1 MKFFGSGLFD
11 WLVFAIAFIFTLVGF
26 AIFLTTGDITLV
38 ATSVFFGACSVA
50 AGQSLWQNF
59 RSSRLAGELTVD
71 VIGGVPIVSQQSKQ
85 QTIYGVVLLLMGAIM
100 VLTGTSLGWV
110 FVGLS
115 VFIGITGA
123 LLLIAR
129 VAGWLPT
136 PSLEFHPDGLRFNSG
151 KFTVRLAWDNLQSA
165 VLSDIARNPVVLI
178 RVRDMN
184 PALAGMAASSLKAVI
199 KEVINNQRYFNCEFV
214 LFPKHYNIEA
224 PVFCGAL
231 QRYMSDPVARAALGT
246 SRLQAE

>member
-11 WLVFAIAFIFTLVGF
+11 WLVFAIVFIFTLVGF

-38 ATSVFFGACSVA
+38 ATSVFFGACSVV

-100 VLTGTSLGWV
+100 ALAGTSLGWV
-110 FVGLS
+110 FVGCS

-129 VAGWLPT
+129 VAGGCQLPVSNFIQT
-136 PSLEFHPDGLRFNSG
+136 VYGLTLANSQSGLPGIIFNLRYSQTLRG
-151 KFTVRLAWDNLQSA
+151 IRLFLSA
-165 VLSDIARNPVVLI
+165 FAI
-178 RVRDMN
+178 
-184 PALAGMAASSLKAVI
+184 
-199 KEVINNQRYFNCEFV
+199 
-214 LFPKHYNIEA
+214 
-224 PVFCGAL
+224 
-231 QRYMSDPVARAALGT
+231 
-246 SRLQAE
+246 